1 MDDPTARTNRRYDL
15 DRLRVFACYLLF
27 LFHVAMVFNP
37 APFYH
42 IRNDEVSPVMLVLAG
57 FISLWHMPL
66 FFLLAGWSAFA
77 SLQQRG
83 ARTFFRERVFKLLI
97 PLLAISAIF
106 GPAIKYLELRSG
118 LDASYLG
125 LRVSPAMQESFRAAI
140 GVDLPLAVP
149 FDETFLQFWPTFFT
163 QPERA
168 SWSHLWFIAYLFVFS
183 LLYLPLFARLA
194 RRARSRAAM
203 SPLWVYLPILP
214 LALIQITLR
223 PHFPGLQTLW
233 NDWANFAYYSTFLIA
248 GFALARQ
255 PALER
260 AVQREWKRAL
270 GLGLGTSLVLLGSV
284 LGLVDSEPLLLAGS
298 AVASWS
304 FVVAILGFAHLR
316 LAHPTRRLPY
326 LTESAFPIYLLHQP
340 AIVLLGFGIIE
351 LPLGL
356 APKFFLLLGASIAAT
371 LAVYH
376 FAVRRVPLLRFL
388 HGMKSLP
395 NDRAAAQRISR
406 AATSEV

>member
-1 MDDPTARTNRRYDL
+1 MDDPTTRTNRRFDM

-37 APFYH
+37 TPFYH

-77 SLQQRG
+77 SLEQRG

-118 LDASYLG
+118 LDANYFG
-125 LRVSPAMQESFRAAI
+125 LHVSPAMQESFRSTI
-140 GVDLPLAVP
+140 GVDLPLATP

-163 QPERA
+163 QLERFT
-168 SWSHLWFIAYLFVFS
+168 WSHLWFIAYLFVFS
-183 LLYLPLFARLA
+183 LLYLPLFARFA
-194 RRARSRAAM
+194 RRAGRRAAM

-214 LALIQITLR
+214 LALIQVTLR

-255 PALER
+255 PALEQ
-260 AVQREWKRAL
+260 AVQREWKRAF

-298 AVASWS
+298 AVASWA

-326 LTESAFPIYLLHQP
+326 LTESAFPVYLLHQP

-356 APKFFLLLGASIAAT
+356 APKFFLLLAASIAAT

-376 FAVRRVPLLRFL
+376 FGVRRVPLLRFL

-395 NDRAAAQRISR
+395 NDRPAAQRISR
-406 AATSEV
+406 TATSEA